1 MDSNDPPPGSET
13 QSRPVEATCHTRC
26 ENECAGLSLRKVAE
40 EAEKS
45 RGLVHCHYDSK
56 SDLLA
61 SLLDYLV
68 ERFEV
73 RFGEPEG
80 ASALDDGALRERPA
94 DVRGFGD
101 WSSEFITP
109 RGFGRLSMIPRTERR
124 LAVIIATPY
133 RRGVTTRGLRPANQP
148 FT

>member
-1 MDSNDPPPGSET
+1 M
-13 QSRPVEATCHTRC
+13 EATYYTRC
-26 ENECAGLSLRKVAE
+26 ENGCTGLSLRKVAE

-45 RGLVHCHYDSK
+45 RGLVHYHYDSK

-80 ASALDDGALRERPA
+80 ASALDDGALRERLA

-101 WSSEFITP
+101 
-109 RGFGRLSMIPRTERR
+109 
-124 LAVIIATPY
+124 
-133 RRGVTTRGLRPANQP
+133 
-148 FT
+148 